1 MSQNIFEDNL
11 DDSDS
16 AWSRREAARLKQI
29 QIGKARPEYQR
40 YVREV
45 PPNQRQASHP
55 RTPDPRARVS
65 KRQFDRALGDWRRRL
80 HEFDSVPR
88 RVHDYDAGLWSP
100 TSPGSHKKSSATGAG
115 GSGNRVALNDGR
127 GSAAGVNGQR
137 SSAPR
142 RTRARES
149 KLERS
154 VGKSGGRKPA
164 ESQEDSQP
172 QQQQELQQQLQQ
184 QTHQQQQQQQHQP
197 QPQPQQQ
204 QQPLPPLTQPQEALA
219 LSQAGVVRISLA
231 DQLLE
236 MPQLSHPPAMDGSWH
251 WYADAS
257 YGQDPGAAYGQDP
270 VAYSQES
277 PAYGQ
282 EIIDMTWSPEAM
294 QKAMVTPSPKNPQW
308 NERVDGDTPAKD
320 AYAGMPEESM
330 MIPHKLFEDSPEKSC
345 GIEGCLYESSASAQP
360 CLQPGLD
367 MLTDL
372 GAAGQPHLQF
382 QPVAPPPVLTPAP
395 QSLTCPASSNSLT
408 SPAAQGQPSSPR
420 TPKLTP
426 QEVKGLQMSPCT
438 GTPLPT
444 TPRHGHWVPETPS
457 PDRMYSMMQHM
468 MQLPF
473 AHPPSAA
480 FNPYFGMAQ

>member
-184 QTHQQQQQQQHQP
+184 QLPMRHLTAASLLSPRSRVALQAEQALIASARYCSR
-197 QPQPQQQ
+197 
-204 QQPLPPLTQPQEALA
+204 PLPLQIEFDAHGGKTGA
-219 LSQAGVVRISLA
+219 VRCSSRPSA
-231 DQLLE
+231 
-236 MPQLSHPPAMDGSWH
+236 SGSCKL
-251 WYADAS
+251 
-257 YGQDPGAAYGQDP
+257 P
-270 VAYSQES
+270 AYSGRRSDLQGTE
-277 PAYGQ
+277 AAM
-282 EIIDMTWSPEAM
+282 EPEA
-294 QKAMVTPSPKNPQW
+294 
-308 NERVDGDTPAKD
+308 
-320 AYAGMPEESM
+320 
-330 MIPHKLFEDSPEKSC
+330 
-345 GIEGCLYESSASAQP
+345 
-360 CLQPGLD
+360 
-367 MLTDL
+367 
-372 GAAGQPHLQF
+372 
-382 QPVAPPPVLTPAP
+382 
-395 QSLTCPASSNSLT
+395 
-408 SPAAQGQPSSPR
+408 PR
-420 TPKLTP
+420 
-426 QEVKGLQMSPCT
+426 
-438 GTPLPT
+438 
-444 TPRHGHWVPETPS
+444 
-457 PDRMYSMMQHM
+457 
-468 MQLPF
+468 
-473 AHPPSAA
+473 
-480 FNPYFGMAQ
+480 